1 MTKFK
6 IKLEKVQ
13 IDFLLSFPEKGMG
26 YQVVDL
32 VLKTGEVLKDI
43 TILNSEIAETNKLI
57 DNSDIEKIVIK

>member
-1 MTKFK
+1 LTKFK